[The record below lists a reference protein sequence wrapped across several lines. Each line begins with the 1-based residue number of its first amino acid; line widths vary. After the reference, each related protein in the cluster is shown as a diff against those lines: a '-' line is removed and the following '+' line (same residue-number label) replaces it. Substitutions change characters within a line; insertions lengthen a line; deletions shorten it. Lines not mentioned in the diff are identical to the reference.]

1 MALKI
6 LLERGKESWIIART
20 EKSSQKNFTKIS
32 LRRTLNKIRNEMR
45 QNISYLNSFNESE
58 KQEQG
63 DSNSMFIKDNMTMN
77 TNHRFGIG
85 RYQKDSWLKSMKTE
99 NQDSKQ
105 KFDFNPRIM
114 SPFDHFSQSRNWEST
129 LYLFFILYF

>member
-1 MALKI
+1 
-6 LLERGKESWIIART
+6 
-20 EKSSQKNFTKIS
+20 
-32 LRRTLNKIRNEMR
+32 MR